1 MQCPQKLLLQIPCFG
16 KHFRSFERVKPTLR
30 LDVSALCD
38 DYGKL
43 IRNIRYSPVTTSQ
56 THALP
61 RISTRGYTQ
70 KAAVCHA

>member
-1 MQCPQKLLLQIPCFG
+1 MQ
-16 KHFRSFERVKPTLR
+16 VKK
-30 LDVSALCD
+30 C
-38 DYGKL
+38 L
-43 IRNIRYSPVTTSQ
+43 IEDWLTGCMKMVKNKRIGHKSLMKVEMSGHINLIGLHIRYSPVTTSQ

>member
-1 MQCPQKLLLQIPCFG
+1 MVHELVVAAKFDYISDVYILEMQTI
-16 KHFRSFERVKPTLR
+16 TAY
-30 LDVSALCD
+30 DALIIVLH
-38 DYGKL
+38 L
-43 IRNIRYSPVTTSQ
+43 IVRYSPVTTSQ

>member
-1 MQCPQKLLLQIPCFG
+1 MLQNSQW
-16 KHFRSFERVKPTLR
+16 KKPH
-30 LDVSALCD
+30 DQEAQV
-38 DYGKL
+38 
-43 IRNIRYSPVTTSQ
+43 RYSPVTTSQ

>member
-1 MQCPQKLLLQIPCFG
+1 MSRYKEAYVISYHG
-16 KHFRSFERVKPTLR
+16 TL
-30 LDVSALCD
+30 CCE
-38 DYGKL
+38 
-43 IRNIRYSPVTTSQ
+43 VTTSQ

>member
-1 MQCPQKLLLQIPCFG
+1 MAQWVNHLRNNVFVNPLPLPLLCEISG
-16 KHFRSFERVKPTLR
+16 
-30 LDVSALCD
+30 ALH
-38 DYGKL
+38 L
-43 IRNIRYSPVTTSQ
+43 RYSPVTTSQ

>member
-1 MQCPQKLLLQIPCFG
+1 MEPFLKQNLMFHLGILTRIIFSSSQDL
-16 KHFRSFERVKPTLR
+16 
-30 LDVSALCD
+30 
-38 DYGKL
+38 
-43 IRNIRYSPVTTSQ
+43 RYSPVTTSQ